1 MPQTAFDLPPQYDSH
16 DVERRLYQRWL
27 DRGVFTARA
36 DSSHEPYVI
45 VMPPPNITAILHPGQ
60 GLNNVIQ
67 DVLIR
72 FERMR
77 GREALWL
84 PGTDH
89 AGIATQNVV
98 ERLVAKEGKTRFDL
112 GREAF
117 VERVWQFV
125 RATGPAILEQ
135 LKLIGCS
142 CDWSRTRF
150 TFDEAYSR
158 AVREVFVRLWEEKL
172 IYRGH
177 RVIHWCPHCRTAL
190 SDEEAEFADEA
201 GKLYYIR
208 YPVEGGPA
216 PFLTVATT
224 RPETM
229 LGDTAVAVNPKDKRH
244 KGFIGKTAR
253 LPIAGLPIPIIGDDA
268 VDPAFGTG
276 FVKVTP
282 AHDAND
288 FEIGTRHKLEMPLIM
303 REDGTMGE
311 EPGKGEGGRVPPPLR
326 GIDRFEAREKIVE
339 MLKAQGLL
347 EKIEPYTHAVRHCYR
362 CDTIVEPRLSD
373 QWFVKMQPLAEP
385 VLAQYRQ
392 QRFQIV
398 PQRWHATFEHW
409 MENIRDWNISR
420 QLWWG
425 HRIPVF
431 TCTNCRH
438 QWADRKD
445 PTTCPKCAGPVQQ
458 DPDVLDTWFSSWLWP
473 FATLGWPEETQ
484 DLARFY
490 PGHTLVTAPE
500 ILFFWVARMLMS
512 GYHFMGRQLP
522 FTTVY
527 LHGTVRDTQHR
538 KMSKS
543 LGNGIDPLD
552 VVRLYGADALRWT
565 LIAGSSLGADVTLD
579 PNDLETTFAPG
590 RNFANKLWNIG
601 RFILAQLPERVTS
614 IDDLASGTLTLAD
627 RWILG
632 QAHKT
637 IVAATEHLEAFRL
650 DEAAKTCFE
659 FAWNDLADWYVEA
672 VKPRLA
678 AAAAGATPAGG
689 PPGSAAVAAPPAVA
703 AHAVLA
709 FCFDTVLRLLHPVV
723 PFITEELWQKLPGR
737 QSDDLLAVAPWPT
750 VPAAL
755 SRLEDFAFARVQE
768 AVSKIRAIRAEYRIA
783 PKTRLAA
790 AIKPRTDSIRVAFHG
805 ERDTIVRLAQ
815 LSELRLDDGLGGQ
828 GAHAVLADG
837 SEVFVA
843 LADAIDVRQ
852 ECRRLTGELT
862 RLEQQLAALDAKLS
876 NKNFVARA
884 PAEVVAKEREKE
896 RAWRDQRQALAD
908 KLRSLGCS

>member
-1 MPQTAFDLPPQYDSH
+1 MPQTAFDLPPQYDPH

-27 DRGVFTARA
+27 DRGVFTARV

-45 VMPPPNITAILHPGQ
+45 VMPPPNITAILHTGQ

-125 RATGPAILEQ
+125 RTTGPAILEQ

-142 CDWSRTRF
+142 CDLSRTRF

-158 AVREVFVRLWEEKL
+158 AVREAFVRLWDERL

-177 RVIHWCPHCRTAL
+177 RVIHWCPHCLTAL
-190 SDEEAEFADEA
+190 SDEEAESVETS
-201 GKLYYIR
+201 GNLYYIK
-208 YPVEGGPA
+208 YPLADGTGSI
-216 PFLTVATT
+216 TVATT

-229 LGDTAVAVNPKDKRH
+229 LGDTAVAVHPDDPR
-244 KGFIGKTAR
+244 GRAYLGKKVR
-253 LPIAGLPIPIIGDDA
+253 LPIVGLEIPVIGDESVIRD
-268 VDPAFGTG
+268 FGTG

-282 AHDAND
+282 AHDASD
-288 FEIGTRHKLEMPLIM
+288 FEIGVRHKLDMPLIM

-311 EPGKGEGGRVPPPLR
+311 EPGKGAGGRVPAPLR
-326 GIDRFEAREKIVE
+326 GLDRFEARKQIVAL
-339 MLKAQGLL
+339 LKQQGLL
-347 EKIEPYTHAVRHCYR
+347 EKVEPHQHAVRHCYR
-362 CDTIVEPRLSD
+362 CDTVVEPRLSD
-373 QWFVKMQPLAEP
+373 QWFVKMRPLAEP
-385 VLAQYRQ
+385 VLADYR
-392 QRFQIV
+392 RGAFRMI
-398 PQRWHATFEHW
+398 PERWRATFENW
-409 MENIRDWNISR
+409 MEHIRDWNISR

-431 TCTNCRH
+431 TCTTCQH
-438 QWADRKD
+438 QWADRTD
-445 PTTCPKCAGPVQQ
+445 PTTCPKCDGPVEQ

-473 FATLGWPEETQ
+473 FATFGWPDATP

-512 GYHFMGRQLP
+512 GYHFMHTKP
-522 FTTVY
+522 FATVY

-565 LIAGSSLGADVTLD
+565 LIAGSSLGADVILD
-579 PNDLETTFAPG
+579 PSDLETTFAPG

-601 RFILAQLPERVTS
+601 RFILAQLPEDVES
-614 IDDLASGTLTLAD
+614 IDKLNLSALALAD
-627 RWILG
+627 RWILTR
-632 QAHKT
+632 AYAT
-637 IVAATEHLEAFRL
+637 IVAATEQLETFRL
-650 DEAAKTCFE
+650 DEAAKACFE
-659 FAWNDLADWYVEA
+659 FAWKDLADWYVEA

-678 AAAAGATPAGG
+678 AGDAAAAQ
-689 PPGSAAVAAPPAVA
+689 
-703 AHAVLA
+703 AVLA

-723 PFITEELWQKLPGR
+723 PFITEDLWQRLPGR
-737 QSDDLLAVAPWPT
+737 RPEELLVTAAWPT
-750 VPAAL
+750 VPPQLLKLEAA
-755 SRLEDFAFARVQE
+755 SEFTRVQE
-768 AVSKIRAIRAEYRIA
+768 AISKIRMIRAEYRIA
-783 PKTRLAA
+783 PKVRLAA
-790 AIKPRTDSIRVAFHG
+790 SIKPRTDLIRAAFEG
-805 ERDTIVRLAQ
+805 ERETIVRLAQ
-815 LSELRLDDGLGGQ
+815 LSDLDLDGGFGGA

-852 ECRRLTGELT
+852 ECRRLSSELT
-862 RLEQQLAALDAKLS
+862 RLEQQLSGLAAKLT
-876 NKNFVARA
+876 NQNFVARA
-884 PAEVVAKEREKE
+884 PAEVVAQEREKE

-908 KLRSLGCS
+908 KLKSLGCS

>member
-1 MPQTAFDLPPQYDSH
+1 MPQPRFELPPQYDPH
-16 DVERRLYQRWL
+16 AVERPLYQRWL
-27 DRGVFTARA
+27 DRGVFTARVE
-36 DSSHEPYVI
+36 SPREPYVI
-45 VMPPPNITAILHPGQ
+45 VMPPPNITAILHTGQ

-67 DVLIR
+67 DVVIR

-112 GREAF
+112 GRERF
-117 VERVWQFV
+117 VERVWAFI
-125 RATGPAILEQ
+125 RETGDTILEQ
-135 LKLIGCS
+135 LKVIGCS

-150 TFDEAYSR
+150 TLDEAYSR
-158 AVREVFVRLWEEKL
+158 AVRDVFVRLWEEGL

-177 RVIHWCPHCRTAL
+177 RVIHWCPHCLTAL
-190 SDEEAEFADEA
+190 SDEEAESKDTE

-208 YPVEGGPA
+208 YPVERGPA

-224 RPETM
+224 RPETL
-229 LGDTAVAVNPKDKRH
+229 LGDTAVAVNPKDARH
-244 KGFIGKTAR
+244 AGFVGKVAR
-253 LPIAGLPIPIIGDDA
+253 LPIADIPIPIVADEA
-268 VDPAFGTG
+268 VDPTFGTG

-282 AHDAND
+282 AHDATD
-288 FEIGTRHKLEMPLIM
+288 FEIGLRHKLEMPLVM
-303 REDGTMGE
+303 TEDGRMEHAT
-311 EPGKGEGGRVPPPLR
+311 RVPKALA
-326 GIDRFEAREKIVE
+326 DLNRFEARERIVE
-339 MLKAQGLL
+339 MLKERGLL
-347 EKIEPYTHAVRHCYR
+347 EKIEPHRHALRRCYR

-385 VLAQYRQ
+385 VLAAYREA
-392 QRFQIV
+392 RFRIV
-398 PQRWHATFEHW
+398 PERWHATFEHW

-431 TCTNCRH
+431 RCTQCDH

-445 PTTCPKCAGPVQQ
+445 PARCPKCGGPVEQ

-473 FATLGWPEETQ
+473 FATLGWPDRTP

-512 GYHFMGRQLP
+512 GYHFMEQRLP

-527 LHGTVRDTQHR
+527 LHGTVRDAQHR

-565 LIAGSSLGADVTLD
+565 LIAGSSLGADVILD

-601 RFILAQLPERVTS
+601 RFILAQLPERVS
-614 IDDLASGTLTLAD
+614 AIDDLASGTLTLAD

-637 IVAATEHLEAFRL
+637 IVAATEHLAAFRL

-678 AAAAGATPAGG
+678 AAAPL
-689 PPGSAAVAAPPAVA
+689 PPAVA

-737 QSDDLLAVAPWPT
+737 QSDDLLAIAPWPT

-768 AVSKIRAIRAEYRIA
+768 AISKIRAIRAEYRVA

-815 LSELRLDDGLGGQ
+815 LSELRLDDGLGGE

-852 ECRRLTGELT
+852 ECRRLSGELT

>member
-1 MPQTAFDLPPQYDSH
+1 MPQPRFELPPQYDPH
-16 DVERRLYQRWL
+16 AVERRLYQRWL
-27 DRGVFTARA
+27 DREVFTARA
-36 DSSHEPYVI
+36 DSSREPYVI
-45 VMPPPNITAILHPGQ
+45 VMPPPNITAILHTGQ

-77 GREALWL
+77 AREAEWL

-112 GREAF
+112 GRDTF
-117 VERVWQFV
+117 VERVWAFV
-125 RATGPAILEQ
+125 RETGNTILEQ
-135 LKLIGCS
+135 LKMIGCS

-150 TFDEAYSR
+150 TLDEAYSR
-158 AVREVFVRLWEEKL
+158 AVREVFVRLWEEGL

-177 RVIHWCPHCRTAL
+177 RVIHWCSHCLTAL
-190 SDEEAEFADEA
+190 SDEEAESTETD
-201 GKLYYIR
+201 GKLYYIH
-208 YPVEGGPA
+208 YPVEGGPQ

-224 RPETM
+224 RPETL
-229 LGDTAVAVNPKDKRH
+229 LGDTAVAVHPKDARH
-244 KGFIGKTAR
+244 AGFVGKVAR
-253 LPIAGLPIPIIGDDA
+253 LPIADIPIPIVADDV
-268 VDPAFGTG
+268 VDPTFGTG

-282 AHDAND
+282 AHDATD
-288 FEIGTRHKLEMPLIM
+288 FEIGLRHKLEMPLVM
-303 REDGTMGE
+303 TEDGRMEHAT
-311 EPGKGEGGRVPPPLR
+311 RVPKPLADL
-326 GIDRFEAREKIVE
+326 DRFEARERIVD
-339 MLKAQGLL
+339 MLKERGLL
-347 EKIEPYTHAVRHCYR
+347 EKIEPHRYALRRCYR

-373 QWFVKMQPLAEP
+373 QWFVKMKPLAEP
-385 VLAQYRQ
+385 VLTAYRAATF
-392 QRFQIV
+392 RIV
-398 PQRWHATFEHW
+398 PERWHATFEHW

-431 TCTNCRH
+431 TCTQCEHR
-438 QWADRKD
+438 WADRKD
-445 PTTCPKCAGPVQQ
+445 PARCPKCGGAVEQ

-473 FATLGWPEETQ
+473 FATFGWPERTA
-484 DLARFY
+484 DLERFY

-512 GYHFMGRQLP
+512 GYHFMDRRLP

-565 LIAGSSLGADVTLD
+565 LVAGSSLGADVILD
-579 PNDLETTFAPG
+579 PSDLETTFAPG

-601 RFILAQLPERVTS
+601 RFILAQLPERIRP
-614 IDDLASGTLTLAD
+614 IDDLDPATLSLAD

-632 QAHKT
+632 QASKT
-637 IVAATEHLEAFRL
+637 VLDATEQLESFRL

-678 AAAAGATPAGG
+678 AAAG
-689 PPGSAAVAAPPAVA
+689 AAPDVAA

-709 FCFDTVLRLLHPVV
+709 YCFDTVLRLLHPVV
-723 PFITEELWQKLPGR
+723 PFLTEELWQMLPGR
-737 QSDDLLAVAPWPT
+737 QADDLLAVATWPT
-750 VPAAL
+750 VPSTFPKLARD
-755 SRLEDFAFARVQE
+755 SEFARVQE
-768 AVSKIRAIRAEYRIA
+768 AISKIRAIRAEYRVP

-790 AIKPRTDSIRVAFHG
+790 AIKPRSESIRAAFDG

-815 LSELRLDDGLGGQ
+815 LSELQLDGGLHGA
-828 GAHAVLADG
+828 GAHAVLGDG

-843 LADAIDVRQ
+843 LADAIDLRQ
-852 ECRRLTGELT
+852 ECQRLLGELT
-862 RLEQQLAALDAKLS
+862 RLEQQLAALDAKLT
-876 NKNFVARA
+876 NKNFIARA

-908 KLRSLGCS
+908 KLKSLGCS